1 MYDAALLLHS
11 WLRWIILLLGFM
23 AVARAVAGRSTGK
36 WTSTDDRIGA
46 LFTRALDL
54 QMLVGLILYFVL
66 SPITHEGMRHMGD
79 AMSNPSLRFWT
90 IEHPFGM
97 VIAIAL
103 AHIGLKRIQASS
115 DGVRKHRTALVFY
128 TLSLIVILLT
138 IPWPGRPVGRPLF
151 RV

>member
-11 WLRWIILLLGFM
+11 WLRWIVLLLGFM
-23 AVARAVAGRSTGK
+23 AVARAVAGRSTGN

-54 QMLVGLILYFVL
+54 QMLVGLILYFAL
-66 SPITHEGMRHMGD
+66 SPITHEGMRAMGA
-79 AMSNPSLRFWT
+79 AMGNSSLRFWT

-97 VIAIAL
+97 VVAIAL
-103 AHIGLKRIQASS
+103 AHIGLKRVQKTI

-138 IPWPGRPVGRPLF
+138 IPWPGRPIGRPLF